1 MTPKELL
8 TKCRDEKREILILQ
22 DKKAQLEAS
31 LLPKAL
37 SIKAVDVQDSADPD
51 PMFNRIPEV
60 VDLERQIESLL
71 SHLYDH
77 EQQAFRIISG
87 LPDSRYRQLLQLYY
101 LQFYASETGK
111 QKLYT
116 WEMVAEEMDYSVVWI
131 HRMRQEALDSLPS
144 VY

>member
-37 SIKAVDVQDSADPD
+37 SIKAVNVQDSADPD

-71 SHLYDH
+71 AQLYDH

-87 LPDSRYRQLLQLYY
+87 LPDSRHRQLL
-101 LQFYASETGK
+101 
-111 QKLYT
+111 
-116 WEMVAEEMDYSVVWI
+116 
-131 HRMRQEALDSLPS
+131 
-144 VY
+144 